1 MEISN
6 TLVNVAQ
13 IINITDDFTT
23 EDIETWLKCDENASQ
38 FAVLSDEE
46 IISMANSNSDEPE
59 RDNGLEDT
67 DENEVIVS
75 ETTLKEAIE
84 ASSTLLNFLDSPGCS
99 GITEQDKIQVYRI
112 QEKLIKE
119 NYKLKNIRQTILHD
133 FF

>member
-67 DENEVIVS
+67 DEDDVNCFRKHFKRS
-75 ETTLKEAIE
+75 
-84 ASSTLLNFLDSPGCS
+84 DR
-99 GITEQDKIQVYRI
+99 GI
-112 QEKLIKE
+112 
-119 NYKLKNIRQTILHD
+119 
-133 FF
+133 

>member
-38 FAVLSDEE
+38 FVVLSDEE
-46 IISMANSNSDEPE
+46 IISMANRISDEPE

-67 DENEVIVS
+67 DEDDVIVS

-119 NYKLKNIRQTILHD
+119 NYKLKNIRETTLQE